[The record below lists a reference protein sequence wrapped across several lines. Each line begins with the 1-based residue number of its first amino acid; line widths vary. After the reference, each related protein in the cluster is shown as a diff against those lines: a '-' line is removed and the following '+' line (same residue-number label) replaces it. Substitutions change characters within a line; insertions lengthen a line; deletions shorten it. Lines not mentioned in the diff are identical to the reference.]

1 MTERSIIFD
10 PAILYNLYYRVNRN
24 TVPQTIIFSG
34 LTNINTKTWQLN
46 FYNNESDVGVVTP
59 VLQALAGSGLT
70 LSTDRIVINLT
81 AAQTNIAPR
90 YYYYQLLNV
99 TDNQTWINGRAYF
112 HRGEFDNN
120 GAAGADTITINV
132 AGITEAPIDGQQYAR
147 FNGTWAVVAGGGGG
161 VPTSRTLTINGTT
174 FDLTANR
181 TWTVGD
187 VLISG
192 TNTQPGSGVVN
203 TSIQL
208 NTNAA
213 SSIDI
218 SKAGT
223 TGLFVGG
230 DGTANVYAPQINF
243 YATESTSQLIVLDDK
258 GAPTGIQYNAAGYV
272 TTDRSLTDRGYVLGL
287 GGGTFW
293 SSASGA
299 TLSAANTISGAFNIG
314 FTNSKVGFGVAPAS
328 ITSDTKVQIVGD
340 GTSTSTFALRVTS
353 LALSNIISARDDGE
367 VYLGNNSIT
376 VSGNVIYRGV
386 STSSFLQLA
395 GDSAGG
401 GGSSVVMYGSTH
413 ATLPNVIEMYTA
425 GAASQTIRADGKTVF
440 VAATTSRAS
449 INLPHGSA
457 PTSPVNGDI
466 WTTTAGLYVRING
479 STVGPLT

>member
-70 LSTDRIVINLT
+70 LSSDRIVINLT

-90 YYYYQLLNV
+90 MYYYQLLNV

-147 FNGTWAVVAGGGGG
+147 QNASWVVVTGGGGG

-192 TNTQPGSGVVN
+192 TNTQPGSGAVSTIFELNANSGSSFSFINNAGN
-203 TSIQL
+203 TQIFLDNDNAGIGTDDVSI
-208 NTNAA
+208 
-213 SSIDI
+213 SFVKS
-218 SKAGT
+218 
-223 TGLFVGG
+223 TGS
-230 DGTANVYAPQINF
+230 
-243 YATESTSQLIVLDDK
+243 ATFFDNKVTK
-258 GAPTGIQYNAAGYV
+258 TGIQYNAAGYV

-314 FTNSKVGFGVAPAS
+314 FTNSKVGIGVAPGS
-328 ITSDTKVQIVGD
+328 ISSSVKFEVVGD
-340 GTSTSTFALRVTS
+340 GTSASTSTANFLNS
-353 LALSNIISARDDGE
+353 SFQNLLKLRDDG
-367 VYLGNNSIT
+367 VITLGVAPIVIENSALYH
-376 VSGNVIYRGV
+376 GNV
-386 STSSFLQLA
+386 TSSFLQLA
-395 GDSAGG
+395 GDSTVATQ
-401 GGSSVVMYGSTH
+401 VVMYGSTH

-425 GAASQTIRADGKTVF
+425 GAVSQTILANGKTVF
-440 VAATTSRAS
+440 KAPATGNAS
-449 INLPHGSA
+449 INLPTGSA
-457 PTSPVNGDI
+457 PSSPVDGDMWRI
-466 WTTTAGLYVRING
+466 GAVLYLRDGVTTKSVTFV
-479 STVGPLT
+479 

>member
-1 MTERSIIFD
+1 M
-10 PAILYNLYYRVNRN
+10 
-24 TVPQTIIFSG
+24 
-34 LTNINTKTWQLN
+34 
-46 FYNNESDVGVVTP
+46 
-59 VLQALAGSGLT
+59 
-70 LSTDRIVINLT
+70 
-81 AAQTNIAPR
+81 
-90 YYYYQLLNV
+90 YYYQLLNV

-147 FNGTWAVVAGGGGG
+147 FNGTWAVVVGGGGG

-192 TNTQPGSGVVN
+192 TTTQPGSGVV
-203 TSIQL
+203 TTEL
-208 NTNAA
+208 KTNTNPGSTISILSNNSENGIYVGNDGMAIAA
-213 SSIDI
+213 GIPSANGGADFSIFASDDSSAVTFTDKRTT
-218 SKAGT
+218 KAGIMY
-223 TGLFVGG
+223 G
-230 DGTANVYAPQINF
+230 
-243 YATESTSQLIVLDDK
+243 
-258 GAPTGIQYNAAGYV
+258 AAGYV

-299 TLSAANTISGAFNIG
+299 TLTNANTVSGAFNIG

-340 GTSTSTFALRVTS
+340 GTSTSTFALRVNS
-353 LALSNIISARDDGE
+353 LALSNLISARDDGE
-367 VYLGNNSIT
+367 IYLGGNFIT
-376 VSGNVIYRGV
+376 FSGNAIYRGV

-395 GDSAGG
+395 GDSGGG
-401 GGSSVVMYGSTH
+401 GGSSIVMYGSTH
-413 ATLPNVIEMYTA
+413 ATLPSVIEMYTA
-425 GAASQTIRADGKTVF
+425 GALSQTIRADGKTVF

-449 INLPHGSA
+449 INLPHGTA
-457 PTSPVNGDI
+457 PSSPVNGDI
-466 WTTTAGLYVRING
+466 WTTTAGLFVRING